1 MIPIMNPLPD
11 RRTGDDP
18 SLRAVQHVVES
29 DLAAWCDFLNVKLVG
44 PGELLSSTLSHTSPD
59 LLVRVGPDRL
69 LHTEYFRGTEA
80 DIYTRMLEHRVQ
92 IMRRYPQTRL
102 SQYVVLLGAGRVQM
116 HDDPEAGFFL
126 GLRVVSLPRT
136 DPDEFLR
143 RPNLAPLA
151 GLSYGNQVTRKRSFV
166 NAFGPTEHLPREDR
180 QRQLETILNLAAV
193 SLDPAVHDS
202 LRQELSSRQSFHIS
216 NF

>member
-1 MIPIMNPLPD
+1 MILIMNPLPD

-18 SLRAVQHVVES
+18 SVRAVQHVVES

-44 PGELLSSTLSHTSPD
+44 PGELLSSTLPHTFPD

-102 SQYVVLLGAGRVQM
+102 SQYVVLLGAGRVRM

-143 RPNLAPLA
+143 RPNLTPLA
-151 GLSYGNQVTRKRSFV
+151 GLAYGNQVTRKRAFV
-166 NAFGPTEHLPREDR
+166 NAFGPTEHLPRENR
-180 QRQLETILNLAAV
+180 LRQLETILNLAAV

-216 NF
+216 KF